1 MYTHTHT
8 LAQACKTTCIYVYMY
23 VYVCVPVC
31 ACMRVRVC
39 VRMCVHEYTGFLAAA
54 FWHVWRGRIPQQD
67 EGLVYAK
74 IDVLWWRAD
83 VRRRATDARVREGGV
98 EAGVDGYQGEG
109 GTRWACFCAWAI
121 ALSLRLRSGQP
132 R

>member
-1 MYTHTHT
+1 
-8 LAQACKTTCIYVYMY
+8 MY

-98 EAGVDGYQGEG
+98 EAGVDGYQGAG
-109 GTRWACFCAWAI
+109 VPYGPASAPGPSPC
-121 ALSLRLRSGQP
+121 RSGSEAASRASTQHRQRATSP
-132 R
+132 L